1 MVTLQKKIDA
11 HMHYALPLQPET
23 LIEFMDKT
31 GTDMANLV
39 LVPHTRRLSC
49 VPDALMA
56 KYKYPDRFYVFTSL
70 DPSAYF
76 IHPKT
81 LGKHMASHVKR
92 MRECGCDGVKII
104 EGKPNMRKMM
114 PIPDF
119 GAPCW
124 EPFWAYAEAEQ
135 VPILWHLNDP
145 EEYWDPER
153 VTEYHKKMGDAYDET
168 FVNNEDQYQQVF
180 RVLQRHPNLKII
192 FAHFFFL
199 SRQLERLGKLF
210 DTYPNIL
217 VDMTPGSEMYRH
229 LSEKH
234 DGAQAFFRKYYK
246 RILYGTDIAAR
257 CVMVQL
263 MKGFDETENLR
274 RWELVNSFF
283 DPETD
288 KIVGSDGVYLL
299 DVEDFRLRGLELTET
314 EMNYIF
320 CKNFQNFV
328 SETPRKVVPALV
340 VRECRRIQRILK
352 LMGLFDKTL
361 EPDLSYAKSAAAFFQ
376 NEQERKA

>member
-1 MVTLQKKIDA
+1 MAAPQMKIDA
-11 HMHYALPLQPET
+11 HIHYALPLQPET

-39 LVPHTRRLSC
+39 LVPHTQRLSC

-76 IHPKT
+76 IHPRT
-81 LGKHMASHVKR
+81 LGKHMATHVKR
-92 MRECGCDGVKII
+92 MRKCGCDGVKII
-104 EGKPNMRKMM
+104 EGKPDMRKMM

-119 GAPCW
+119 DLPCW

-145 EEYWDPER
+145 EEYWDPALATDYR
-153 VTEYHKKMGDAYDET
+153 KKMGDVYDNT

-180 RVLQRHPNLKII
+180 RVLRRHPNLKII

-199 SRQLERLGKLF
+199 SRQLERLEKLF
-210 DTYPNIL
+210 EAYPNIM
-217 VDMTPGSEMYRH
+217 VDMTPGSELYRH
-229 LSEKH
+229 LSENH
-234 DGAQAFFRKYYK
+234 EAAEAFFHKYYR

-263 MKGFDETENLR
+263 MKSFDETENLR

-283 DPETD
+283 DPRTD
-288 KIVGSDGVYLL
+288 KIVGNDGVYLL
-299 DVEDFRLRGLELTET
+299 DVEDFRLRGLNLTQEELDH
-314 EMNYIF
+314 IF

-328 SETPRKVVPALV
+328 SEVPRKVEPRLIVT
-340 VRECRRIQRILK
+340 ECRRIQVILK
-352 LMGLFDKTL
+352 LMGLFNRNLHTDS
-361 EPDLSYAKSAAAFFQ
+361 SYAKSAAAYFK
-376 NEQERKA
+376 NK

>member
-1 MVTLQKKIDA
+1 MATPQKKIDA
-11 HMHYALPLQPET
+11 HIHYALPLQPET

-39 LVPHTRRLSC
+39 LVPHTQRLSC

-81 LGKHMASHVKR
+81 LGRHMAAHVRR
-92 MRECGCDGVKII
+92 MRKCGCDGVKII
-104 EGKPNMRKMM
+104 EGKPGMRKML

-119 GAPCW
+119 DQPCW

-145 EEYWDPER
+145 EEYWDPALATDYR
-153 VTEYHKKMGDAYDET
+153 KKMGDIYDDT

-180 RVLQRHPNLKII
+180 RVLQRHPKLKII

-199 SRQLERLGKLF
+199 SRQLERLEKLF
-210 DTYPNIL
+210 DTYPNIM

-229 LSEKH
+229 LSNNHE
-234 DGAQAFFRKYYK
+234 AAEAFFHRYYR

-274 RWELVNSFF
+274 RWELVNRFF
-283 DPETD
+283 EPETD
-288 KIVGSDGVYLL
+288 KIVGNDGVYLL
-299 DVEDFRLRGLELTET
+299 DVEDFRLRGLDLTQAELDC
-314 EMNYIF
+314 IF
-320 CKNFQNFV
+320 WKNFRNFAGEV
-328 SETPRKVVPALV
+328 PRKVEPRLV
-340 VRECRRIQRILK
+340 VKECRRIRIILK
-352 LMGLFDKTL
+352 LMELFDKSMHSD
-361 EPDLSYAKSAAAFFQ
+361 PSYAKSAAAFFK
-376 NEQERKA
+376 NK